1 MTGRSGRC
9 GERSQGV
16 RLTVHP
22 AKSTKG
28 RGHASRTLFASLL
41 AAPGPDKSFR
51 FTRPRI
57 TLRTRPPRTKCGG
70 STHRECRTP
79 ALASLFLGTS
89 GEPGIHETSGAVE
102 RCNSC
107 TPILQSGQILH
118 RRRAGVTPHPRK
130 LPRKSAEGCSTVNI
144 CGLFVWV
151 SAAIV
156 FALVRFAHDQ
166 ATRQHLDLR
175 SGNADSDGMGK
186 GTRVWC
192 FGAMVFWRRS
202 SPRS

>member
-22 AKSTKG
+22 AKSTRG
-28 RGHASRTLFASLL
+28 RGHAGRTLFASLL

-57 TLRTRPPRTKCGG
+57 TLRTRPPRTIFGG

-79 ALASLFLGTS
+79 ALASLFLGKT

-118 RRRAGVTPHPRK
+118 RGRAGVTPHPRK
-130 LPRKSAEGCSTVNI
+130 LPREVSRGRMLNGEHLWPLCLGIRRYGIRTRAIRPRPGNTSTP
-144 CGLFVWV
+144 GPSL
-151 SAAIV
+151 
-156 FALVRFAHDQ
+156 
-166 ATRQHLDLR
+166 RQ
-175 SGNADSDGMGK
+175 
-186 GTRVWC
+186 
-192 FGAMVFWRRS
+192 RRQ
-202 SPRS
+202 